1 MAAETAIK
9 KQENAEVTRAER
21 TRDRRAYLPNVDIV
35 ETADELLV
43 LADMPGVKAE
53 EIDIQYEQGELTIHG
68 KVEPRQDERATSY
81 LMREYGVGD
90 FYRTFK
96 VGEGIDADKIHAAV
110 KDGVME
116 LHLPKSERLK
126 PRKIAVATK

>member
-116 LHLPKSERLK
+116 LHLPKSERLR